1 MSLSRVYQ
9 KNELDSVT
17 TAKTSVCDFA
27 MEFAQDAAMVAA
39 LGGDMDHSAFL
50 SEFESGDYDNDVMGF
65 DHNDERDEND
75 NESEESVK
83 V

>member
-1 MSLSRVYQ
+1 
-9 KNELDSVT
+9 
-17 TAKTSVCDFA
+17 
-27 MEFAQDAAMVAA
+27 MVAA